1 MTRVLERLMI
11 WVADALDRS
20 LLTVP
25 DLDELEAPTQ
35 VRLQTIPVIGG
46 RKND

>member
-1 MTRVLERLMI
+1 MTRVLERLLI

-25 DLDELEAPTQ
+25 YLDELGPSW
-35 VRLQTIPVIGG
+35 
-46 RKND
+46 